1 MQFPRLDPGVGVSRS
16 QVGERRWSRKRWVE
30 FRAQKVRSQL
40 KDVVFIAFESLV
52 FIAFE
57 SLEAGD

>member
-1 MQFPRLDPGVGVSRS
+1 MKQEEVGRV
-16 QVGERRWSRKRWVE
+16 QITKN
-30 FRAQKVRSQL
+30 VRSQL
-40 KDVVFIAFESLV
+40 KDMV